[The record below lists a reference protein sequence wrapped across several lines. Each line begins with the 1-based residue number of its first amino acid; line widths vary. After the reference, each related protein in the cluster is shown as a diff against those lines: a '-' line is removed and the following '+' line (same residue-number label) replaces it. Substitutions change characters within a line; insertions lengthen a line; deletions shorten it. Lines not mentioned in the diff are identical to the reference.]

1 MNNNDLS
8 LSCDGCMANTNNT
21 CLVVGFSEDVEDPG
35 TVKGLFNSVL
45 VWASRQYRN
54 YLVTWIRIR
63 SDPNSFGSVDP
74 DPEVKMKGKE
84 ELHKK
89 NSFFFCRKLYFF
101 KSDTKKVAY
110 LKVLGT
116 YLKIFFFL
124 LLKDILK
131 SN

>member
-45 VWASRQYRN
+45 VWASRQYRI

-63 SDPNSFGSVDP
+63 IHLGPWIRIQWH
-74 DPEVKMKGKE
+74 KMKEKSKFN
-84 ELHKK
+84 HQ
-89 NSFFFCRKLYFF
+89 NS
-101 KSDTKKVAY
+101 
-110 LKVLGT
+110 
-116 YLKIFFFL
+116 
-124 LLKDILK
+124 
-131 SN
+131 